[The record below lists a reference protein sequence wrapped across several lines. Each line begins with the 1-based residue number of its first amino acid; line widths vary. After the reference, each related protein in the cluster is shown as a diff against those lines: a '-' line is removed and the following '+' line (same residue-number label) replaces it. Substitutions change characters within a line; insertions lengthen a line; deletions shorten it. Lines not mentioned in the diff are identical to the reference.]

1 MKIHWP
7 LTLKETDGE
16 MARVWV
22 PREHAEAEIE
32 KARREGRAEGFSTRD
47 EAVRLHLDGVEKKAR
62 ADERE
67 RILAKAREYK
77 DNSYTADRIVRFVD
91 WLEHAEHGGP
101 TPQEPKLL
109 EPLMNIT
116 VADPNWADVVLAIQN
131 TIESLNQTREAVNDL
146 QRKARA

>member
-1 MKIHWP
+1 M
-7 LTLKETDGE
+7 LASD
-16 MARVWV
+16 
-22 PREHAEAEIE
+22 AEYEIE
-32 KARREGRAEGFSTRD
+32 KARREGRK
-47 EAVRLHLDGVEKKAR
+47 EARNYEEAISYVEKIR
-62 ADERE
+62 SDERE

-116 VADPNWADVVLAIQN
+116 VADLNWADVVLAIQN

-146 QRKARA
+146 RNV